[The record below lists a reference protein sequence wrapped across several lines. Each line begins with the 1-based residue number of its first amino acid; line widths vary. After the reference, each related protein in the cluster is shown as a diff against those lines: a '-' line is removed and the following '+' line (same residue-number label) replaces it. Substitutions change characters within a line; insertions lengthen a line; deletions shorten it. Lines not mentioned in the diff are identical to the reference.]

1 MGTCWDPWGVLCGMA
16 PSILAGALQESLQ
29 VLLCEPEVA
38 ANWEQGNKKREKVGL
53 GGAGPAGKGQQPPL
67 CPPLRF
73 GRLQSLPAHKGGC
86 LCSLAMQIKAPWR
99 VGHLPVLRKL
109 SNMRCRT
116 APGPSSSQ

>member
-1 MGTCWDPWGVLCGMA
+1 MAMDGELECAGTPGGILCGMA
-16 PSILAGALQESLQ
+16 PSILAGGLQESLQ

-38 ANWEQGNKKREKVGL
+38 ANWEQEIKRERKWGW

-86 LCSLAMQIKAPWR
+86 LCSLAMQIKAPSR
-99 VGHLPVLRKL
+99 GGHLPVLRKL
-109 SNMRCRT
+109 SDM
-116 APGPSSSQ
+116 